1 MAQILRPFFR
11 GGKPNQTNETKRKKT
26 ASENDALTAVKV
38 DHAIGQRVS
47 RRRREIG
54 WADEVSGWS
63 VAAFKSR
70 MLPPPTSVG
79 QRQFRWMD
87 PRLGVVSVRS
97 SPPQSDP
104 VRPSPAQPGSV
115 RLRPA
120 AYKTLPSAVNRHHK
134 H

>member
-97 SPPQSDP
+97 SPPQSAP
-104 VRPSPAQPGSV
+104 VPPSPTQSGPARPSPAPSGSV
-115 RLRPA
+115 RLRIKRYP
-120 AYKTLPSAVNRHHK
+120 PQ
-134 H
+134 